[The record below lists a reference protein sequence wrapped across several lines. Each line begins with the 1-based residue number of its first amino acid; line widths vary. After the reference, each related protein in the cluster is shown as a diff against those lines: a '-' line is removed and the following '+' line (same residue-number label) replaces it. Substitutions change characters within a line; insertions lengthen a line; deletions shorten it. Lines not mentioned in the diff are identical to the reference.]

1 MFINLKQLHMKKITL
16 AACMLA
22 VTGAFA
28 QFNMPAYNPLK
39 TATVAT
45 RPSLNSN
52 QLNQATLTNPSPGAH
67 YQFDWLDITTA
78 RDKNNG
84 QSDSV
89 AYYTNPVFMDSTA
102 FLNSGGTNYTIG
114 LMKAGSIVDVKSPL
128 WDPNFAG
135 NPILGA
141 KDAFSL
147 DSVFI
152 GGYYQ
157 KVAADKTVGDTL
169 VIEIAWGD
177 TSTSTNW
184 TRLSSQ
190 SLGFSYS
197 PRELPSTKQGNTSHE
212 VLNANSV
219 IVRRVL
225 TTADTVTVNNP
236 MAGFIVVPLTSY
248 NVNIPANNLF
258 SVTYT
263 IVPGKSSN
271 YTSGKTVYGYGAT
284 AQSNG
289 FAPLYGTNGGHID
302 ASTNYPSVTHNY
314 WKDQKAY
321 YNAAL
326 DYMNWQ
332 RYGMAAKYGA
342 PTFLD
347 STMLPEFDQNQ
358 YLMVYA
364 ITVNTTGIAP
374 VANNTLKVAQNVPNP
389 CSTTTYIKYELANN
403 SNVALEVYDIT
414 GKQVYATS
422 ENNQFAGEHMFTLN
436 TSNLQSGV
444 YFYTLVTGDSRITK
458 RMTVIN

>member
-1 MFINLKQLHMKKITL
+1 MKKITL

-39 TATVAT
+39 TAAVAT
-45 RPSLNSN
+45 RPTLNSN

-67 YQFDWLDITTA
+67 YQLDWLDLIKA
-78 RDKNNG
+78 RDTNNG
-84 QSDSV
+84 QNDSV

-114 LMKAGSIVDVKSPL
+114 LMKAGSIVDVKSPN

-135 NPILGA
+135 NSILSA

-147 DSVFI
+147 DTVFI
-152 GGYYQ
+152 GGYYK
-157 KVAADKTVGDTL
+157 KVSADKTVGDTL

-177 TSTSTNW
+177 TATSSNW
-184 TRLSSQ
+184 TRLHSS
-190 SLGFSYS
+190 SLGYSYS
-197 PRELPSTKQGNTSHE
+197 PRELPSTKHGNTAHE
-212 VLNANSV
+212 KLNANSV

-236 MAGFIVVPLTSY
+236 MAGFIVVPITSY

-263 IVPGKSSN
+263 FVPGAGSN
-271 YTSGKTVYGYGAT
+271 YTSGKTVYGYGSPAPV

-289 FAPLYGTNGGHID
+289 FAPLFGTNGGHQD
-302 ASTNYPSVTHNY
+302 PNTGAYSVTHNY

-326 DYMNWQ
+326 DYQNWQ
-332 RYGMAAKYGA
+332 RYGMAAKYSI

-347 STMLPEFDQNQ
+347 STMLPEFDQNV

-364 ITVNTTGIAP
+364 ITVNTTGIAS